1 MNKKLALGFALLVS
15 TTALS
20 HSARSARKPNILVIV
35 ADDYGYADCSI
46 QGCRDIPT
54 PNIDSIAKNGI
65 RCTSGYVSGP
75 YCSPTRAGLM
85 TGRYQQRFGHEF
97 NPGPRPVN
105 DDDAIG
111 LSLAET
117 TLPQRL
123 KEAGYATGMVGKW
136 HLGNSREHHPLS
148 RGFDEFYGFLGG
160 AHPYFNFATPQNP
173 VMRGR
178 EPVTEPAG
186 TYLTEAF
193 GREATA
199 FLERRNSQPF
209 FLYLAFNSVHTPM
222 QAPER
227 YLARFPNLEG
237 KRRTYA
243 AMTAAMDD
251 AIGGVLETL
260 RKKGLEE
267 DTLIFFISD
276 NGGPEL
282 ANASDNGP
290 LRGQKAQTWEGGVRV
305 PWFAQWKGKIP
316 AGKTFDPPVI
326 QLDILPTTL
335 SAAGVEPKKEW
346 KLDGVD
352 LLPYF
357 RDNKRGA
364 PHSTLFWRFGAQ
376 MAVRKGDWKL
386 VKAPG
391 AGAVQGPQAGAA
403 KVEGAHLYNL
413 KEDIGEQT
421 NVAEQ
426 HPDQVREL
434 ASEWD
439 RWNSELVEPAFRRR
453 GGMRRQM
460 RQRRMQRRMQ

>member
-1 MNKKLALGFALLVS
+1 MYVKALLALALVGS
-15 TTALS
+15 TA
-20 HSARSARKPNILVIV
+20 AMVRSAGPTRKPNILIIV
-35 ADDYGYADCSI
+35 ADDYGYADCGV

-65 RCTSGYVSGP
+65 RCTNGYVSGP
-75 YCSPTRAGLM
+75 YCSPTRAGLL

-97 NPGPRPVN
+97 NPGPGRVN

-111 LSLAET
+111 LALTET

-123 KEAGYATGMVGKW
+123 KAAGYATGMVGKW

-178 EPVTEPAG
+178 EPLTEPAG

-199 FLERRNSQPF
+199 FLDRRGAQPF

-222 QAPER
+222 QAPEK
-227 YLARFPNLEG
+227 YLERFPNLQG

-251 AIGGVLETL
+251 AIGGVLESL
-260 RKKGLEE
+260 RKKNLED

-276 NGGPEL
+276 NGGPET

-290 LRGQKAQTWEGGVRV
+290 LRGQKAQTWEGGVHV

-316 AGKTFDPPVI
+316 AGKTFDSPVI
-326 QLDILPTTL
+326 QLDILPTAMA
-335 SAAGVEPKKEW
+335 AAGVKADNDW

-357 RDNKRGA
+357 RDGKKGT
-364 PHSTLFWRFGAQ
+364 PHSTLYWRFGPQ
-376 MAVRKGDWKL
+376 MAIRSGDWKL
-386 VKAPG
+386 VKAPDG
-391 AGAVQGPQAGAA
+391 GPPRGGRQGAA
-403 KVEGAHLYNL
+403 TVEGAQLYNL
-413 KEDIGEQT
+413 KDDLGEQT
-421 NVAEQ
+421 NVAAQQPEK
-426 HPDQVREL
+426 VRQLSAAWEKWNAEL
-434 ASEWD
+434 A
-439 RWNSELVEPAFRRR
+439 EPAFRPRR
-453 GGMRRQM
+453 MMRRRQPM
-460 RQRRMQRRMQ
+460 R